1 MAHKRKGKKKPAKK
15 TETLAPF
22 ISEDLSGDFE
32 RPVIGAKNP
41 WLYPKDG
48 IGKMESGIVS
58 KTETKQDENP
68 KRIVHVLDLE

>member
-1 MAHKRKGKKKPAKK
+1 MAHKRKGKKKSAKK
-15 TETLAPF
+15 TETHGPI

-48 IGKMESGIVS
+48 LGKMEQGVVS
-58 KTETKQDENP
+58 RNDVNP
-68 KRIVHVLDLE
+68 SPNAKIIRILDLD

>member
-15 TETLAPF
+15 TETLAPI
-22 ISEDLSGDFE
+22 ISEGLSGDFE
-32 RPVIGAKNP
+32 RPVIGAKNS

-48 IGKMESGIVS
+48 IGKLETGVVS
-58 KTETKQDENP
+58 ITEAKQDENP

>member
-1 MAHKRKGKKKPAKK
+1 MAHKRKGKKKMAKN

-48 IGKMESGIVS
+48 IGKLETGVVS
-58 KTETKQDENP
+58 ITETKQDENP
-68 KRIVHVLDLE
+68 KRIVHILDLE

>member
-1 MAHKRKGKKKPAKK
+1 MAHKRRGKKKTVKK
-15 TETLAPF
+15 TETHGPI
-22 ISEDLSGDFE
+22 ISEDLSCD

-48 IGKMESGIVS
+48 IGKLETGVVS
-58 KTETKQDENP
+58 ITDAKQDENP

>member
-1 MAHKRKGKKKPAKK
+1 MAHKRKGKKKTVKK
-15 TETLAPF
+15 TETHGPI

-48 IGKMESGIVS
+48 IGKLETGVVS
-58 KTETKQDENP
+58 ITDAKQDENP

>member
-1 MAHKRKGKKKPAKK
+1 MAHKRKGKKKTAKK

-48 IGKMESGIVS
+48 IGKLETGVVS
-58 KTETKQDENP
+58 ITDAKQHENP
-68 KRIVHVLDLE
+68 KRIVHILDLE

>member
-1 MAHKRKGKKKPAKK
+1 MAHKRKGKKKSVKK

-48 IGKMESGIVS
+48 IGKIETGIVG
-58 KTETKQDENP
+58 KTEAKQEENP

>member
-1 MAHKRKGKKKPAKK
+1 MAHKRRGKKKTVKK
-15 TETLAPF
+15 TETHGPI

-48 IGKMESGIVS
+48 IGKMETGVVR
-58 KTETKQDENP
+58 KTETEQEENP
-68 KRIVHVLDLE
+68 KRIVHILDLE